1 MPRFVS
7 VSVYK
12 LHMERTRIL
21 VLQCVSVRCLLSFL
35 KNNFNIFKR
44 MKLERSIIHFI
55 SPEPKAPVELI
66 GSDSNQRSCVPPA
79 VRGSVCSHFQ
89 ILISL
94 RPAGRLKSNFIWSIT
109 EVGGGGRAACG
120 LGPDRVSTLIF
131 MATDSFHR
139 VIMEKIL

>member
-1 MPRFVS
+1 
-7 VSVYK
+7 
-12 LHMERTRIL
+12 
-21 VLQCVSVRCLLSFL
+21 
-35 KNNFNIFKR
+35 
-44 MKLERSIIHFI
+44 MKLERSIIHFM

-66 GSDSNQRSCVPPA
+66 GSDSNQRACVRPA

-94 RPAGRLKSNFIWSIT
+94 RPAGRLKSNFIWSII
-109 EVGGGGRAACG
+109 EVGGRAACG
-120 LGPDRVSTLIF
+120 FGPDRVSTLIF